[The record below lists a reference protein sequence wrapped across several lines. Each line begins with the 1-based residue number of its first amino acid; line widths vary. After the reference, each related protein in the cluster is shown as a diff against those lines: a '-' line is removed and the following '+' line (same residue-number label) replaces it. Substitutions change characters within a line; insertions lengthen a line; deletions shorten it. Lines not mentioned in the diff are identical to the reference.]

1 MQAGLAVKSTVHEA
15 WETIRKV
22 RLGVDCVKE
31 ANAERLRWEFS
42 DLTFKP
48 DEMVE
53 DFSLRLTMVEDFSL
67 RLTTVASQ
75 LGVLDDQ
82 ISDKEVIK
90 KLLHVVPDNLEQVA
104 ISMKTCHAPM
114 NVEGRMTNTTRY
126 R

>member
-53 DFSLRLTMVEDFSL
+53 DFSLRLT
-67 RLTTVASQ
+67 TVASQ
-75 LGVLDDQ
+75 LGVLGDQ